1 MKRQSTDWE
10 KISINHISGKGLGSR
25 IYKEIL
31 QLQINE
37 KINPQTN
44 IGKGLEQT
52 FFHRRYMN
60 GQQAHEKVLGALNH
74 KGNANQNHNEIPL
87 HTTKQVLQNKKQT
100 KREKNTHQGNQ
111 I

>member
-31 QLQINE
+31 QLKINE
-37 KINPQTN
+37 KIKPQTN